1 MIAHTCVQDEF
12 LETLV
17 KEQTAI
23 NVFLVNG
30 IRLSGQVSAYDCF
43 TVMLKS
49 GPSVQVVFKHVI
61 LTVLPAN
68 GSGPTRDPSNLP
80 VSRAKPSHLRTQE

>member
-1 MIAHTCVQDEF
+1 MIAPTCVQDEF

-17 KEQTAI
+17 KEQTAV

-30 IRLSGQVSAYDCF
+30 IRLGGQVSAYDHY

-49 GPSVQVVFKHVI
+49 GPSLQVVFKHAI
-61 LTVLPAN
+61 STVLPAN
-68 GSGPTRDPSNLP
+68 GSVAR
-80 VSRAKPSHLRTQE
+80 

>member
-1 MIAHTCVQDEF
+1 MTAHTSVQDEF

-17 KEQTAI
+17 KEQTAV

-30 IRLSGQVSAYDCF
+30 IRLGGQVSAYDYF

-49 GPSVQVVFKHVI
+49 GPGVQVVFKHAI
-61 LTVLPAN
+61 STVLPVN
-68 GSGPTRDPSNLP
+68 GSGPARDPSDPP
-80 VSRAKPSHLRTQE
+80 VGRSKPSHLRTRE

>member
-17 KEQTAI
+17 KEQTAV

-30 IRLSGQVSAYDCF
+30 IRLSGQVSAYDYY
-43 TVMLKS
+43 TVMLNS
-49 GPSVQVVFKHVI
+49 GPSVQVVFKHAI
-61 LTVLPAN
+61 STVLPVN
-68 GSGPTRDPSNLP
+68 GSGPARDSSDPP
-80 VSRAKPSHLRTQE
+80 VSRGKPSHLRTRE